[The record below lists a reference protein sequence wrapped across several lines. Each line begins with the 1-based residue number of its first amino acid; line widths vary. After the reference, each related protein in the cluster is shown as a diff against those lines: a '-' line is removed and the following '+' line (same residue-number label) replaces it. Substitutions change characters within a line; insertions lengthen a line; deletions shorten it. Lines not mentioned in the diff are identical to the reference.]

1 MNNPIEGL
9 ILIEGKEVSE
19 DSLMISLGMAKQLV
33 IGRVQFSDIGT
44 DRIILSL
51 YATSA
56 AYFGTALLDFA
67 QVSGVTKVVTLAL
80 QTPS

>member
-33 IGRVQFSDIGT
+33 IGRVPSSQIGT
-44 DRIILSL
+44 DRIILHL
-51 YATSA
+51 NAESA

-67 QVSGVTKVVTLAL
+67 QVSGVTKVLTLAI
-80 QTPS
+80 